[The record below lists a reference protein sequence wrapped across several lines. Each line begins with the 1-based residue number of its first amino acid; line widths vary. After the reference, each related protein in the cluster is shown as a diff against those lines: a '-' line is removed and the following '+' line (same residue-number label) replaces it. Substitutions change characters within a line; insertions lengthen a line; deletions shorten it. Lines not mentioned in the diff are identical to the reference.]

1 MIVDHDAAVDL
12 LSFDCEEDPLRFERE
27 VWVDR
32 EEEAIEQASW

>member
-12 LSFDCEEDPLRFERE
+12 LDIDCEDPLRFERE
-27 VWVDR
+27 VWVVW